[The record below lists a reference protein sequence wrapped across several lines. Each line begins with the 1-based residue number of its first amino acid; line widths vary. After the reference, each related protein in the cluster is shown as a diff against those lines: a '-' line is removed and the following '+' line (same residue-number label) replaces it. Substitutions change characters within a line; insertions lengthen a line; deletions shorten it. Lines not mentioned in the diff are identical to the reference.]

1 MRGRSQDQGGMFSY
15 IHPEKRIPA
24 YHPLRKIRELVREV
38 LKELNHTFG
47 RLYSHEGRPSIP
59 PEQLL
64 SALILQV
71 LYSVR
76 SERQLMEQLDYNLL
90 FRWFVGLSP
99 DDPIWDPTVFTKNR
113 ERLQEG
119 DVFQKFMTKLL
130 KHEKV
135 KPLLSDEHFSVDG
148 TLIEAWA
155 SHKSFKPKQAKTDDD
170 GSNFHGQLRKNDT
183 HQSTTDPKAKLYR
196 KADGREAKLSYLGHA
211 LMENRNGLAVGG
223 MVTQADGTAER
234 RASEAMLKK
243 QAKGSKRITVG
254 EDKAYDTSDPHCGVA
269 PDERHAACCAERQPH
284 QDRQAAQECDRRA
297 HDPPHRLPD
306 LADLPQNGRMH
317 LRLGQATRHDAQDQT
332 SRHRSRR
339 CRLHAQSYRLQ
350 SRAHSQ
356 AHRRLRRSLP
366 ASPKPGSDRPKS
378 NNKGRKRLGYRRFF
392 SKLLDLMRSLDS
404 SDPRALITVR
414 DNKRAAVFSV
424 LVLPACA

>member
-1 MRGRSQDQGGMFSY
+1 
-15 IHPEKRIPA
+15 
-24 YHPLRKIRELVREV
+24 
-38 LKELNHTFG
+38 LKELNHTFR

-119 DVFQKFMTKLL
+119 DVFEKFMTKLL

-183 HQSTTDPKAKLYR
+183 HQKFLSPREFLRLSAWRNQLPVRSNGVHTKSVPVRSCALDGEAIVVNTD
-196 KADGREAKLSYLGHA
+196 GLSVFG
-211 LMENRNGLAVGG
+211 
-223 MVTQADGTAER
+223 
-234 RASEAMLKK
+234 
-243 QAKGSKRITVG
+243 
-254 EDKAYDTSDPHCGVA
+254 SDP
-269 PDERHAACCAERQPH
+269 
-284 QDRQAAQECDRRA
+284 
-297 HDPPHRLPD
+297 
-306 LADLPQNGRMH
+306 
-317 LRLGQATRHDAQDQT
+317 
-332 SRHRSRR
+332 
-339 CRLHAQSYRLQ
+339 LQ
-350 SRAHSQ
+350 S
-356 AHRRLRRSLP
+356 
-366 ASPKPGSDRPKS
+366 K
-378 NNKGRKRLGYRRFF
+378 
-392 SKLLDLMRSLDS
+392 
-404 SDPRALITVR
+404 
-414 DNKRAAVFSV
+414 
-424 LVLPACA
+424 